1 MSDISSV
8 SSNMLRITGLATG
21 MDTDSMVK
29 KMMAAENIRL
39 DKMKQDRQYI
49 QWRQDGLR
57 DIIKDFRD
65 LRQKYLLIDSPAD
78 TNMVKSGAYSGSTI
92 TSDNSNALTATA
104 LPGAANG
111 ASTVAVKQVASGA
124 KVSGTKLEGIFLSSE
139 ITNGNIGG
147 FDGGSLVINGKSVSI
162 GSVTGGNLSEKL
174 DTIVSNIN
182 DNIKLDPTLNGKLE
196 VEKYSPDG
204 GTTNYLRFKQLTDK
218 TVTVTSAKQSDTTTD
233 IAELSN
239 IQNKSLNVSASTKLS
254 DLGIE
259 NGKNIK
265 ITIPSGSATIT
276 IDNTKTVQDLINS
289 IYNAKIGTS
298 SDTLYSKVKVSFSE
312 LTQSLSIET
321 RDTGSNQTISMDGSD
336 LSILSKLGLG
346 DGATVTSGTN
356 AIVEITPPGA
366 GSATKVER
374 STNNF
379 VIDNVSYSI
388 NSSYKVTDTVN
399 GDNINLTTK
408 PDSQGSVNKIKA
420 FVDQYNTLVQKIYD
434 KISEKKN
441 YNYKPLTDDQRSEM
455 KDDQI
460 KSWEDKAKQGV
471 LKNDGDLQSVLNS
484 MRSALMDGVKSAGI
498 SLSEI
503 GIDTY
508 GGLEAAIKPGQL
520 KIDETKLK
528 NALEAR
534 GDQVMKIFTATP
546 DSSITDTTEKYNNT
560 GIFKRVE
567 SIINNAA
574 VKFDGTLLKKAGYV
588 GTASE
593 ATNTITKQLNNQ
605 DKAITEMNKKLADKQ
620 EKYYQMFA
628 KLETAMNNMNAQ
640 QSWLAQQLGSK

>member
-29 KMMAAENIRL
+29 KMMAAENLRL
-39 DKMKQDRQYI
+39 DKMKQNRQYT

-65 LRQKYLLIDSPAD
+65 LRQSYLLIDSPAD
-78 TNMVKSGAYSGSTI
+78 TNMIKTAAYSGSTI
-92 TSDNSNALTATA
+92 TSDIPNALTARA

-111 ASTVAVKQVASGA
+111 TSTVAIKQVASGA
-124 KVSGTKLEGIFLSSE
+124 KVSGTKLSGILSSE
-139 ITNGNIGG
+139 ITDVNVTE
-147 FDGGSLVINGKSVSI
+147 FSGGSLVINGKSISI
-162 GSVTGGNLSEKL
+162 GNLTGTEGNLGEKL

-182 DNIKLDPTLNGKLE
+182 ANINLEPTLNGKVE

-204 GTTNYLRFKQLTDK
+204 GNKYYLRFKQLTD
-218 TVTVTSAKQSDTTTD
+218 TEVTVTSAKQNDGVTD
-233 IAELSN
+233 IAELSS
-239 IQNKSLNVSASTKLS
+239 IQNKSLNVAASTRLS

-259 NGKNIK
+259 NGKIIK
-265 ITIPSGSATIT
+265 ITVPSGSTTIT

-289 IYNAKIGTS
+289 IYNAKVGTS
-298 SDTLYSKVKVSFSE
+298 GDTLYSKVKVSFSD
-312 LTQSLSIET
+312 LTKSLSIET

-336 LSILSKLGLG
+336 LSTLNKLGLG
-346 DGATVTSGTN
+346 VAATSGTD
-356 AIVEITPPGA
+356 AIVKITPPGSA
-366 GSATKVER
+366 SATEIKK
-374 STNNF
+374 STNSF
-379 VIDNVSYSI
+379 IIDNVTYNI
-388 NSSYKVTDTVN
+388 NSGYKVTDTVN
-399 GDNINLTTK
+399 GDTVNLTTK
-408 PDSQGSVNKIKA
+408 PDSQDAVKKIKA
-420 FVDQYNTLVQKIYD
+420 FVDKYNTLVQKISD

-441 YNYKPLTDDQRSEM
+441 YNYKPLTDDQKSEM

-460 KSWEDKAKQGV
+460 KSWEDKAKQGI
-471 LKNDGDLQSVLNS
+471 LKNDGDLQSILSSV
-484 MRSALMDGVKSAGI
+484 RSAFMDGVKSAGI

-508 GGLEAAIKPGQL
+508 GSLEAITKPGQL

-528 NALEAR
+528 DALETR

-546 DSSITDTTEKYNNT
+546 DSSITDTTEQYNNT

-567 SIINNAA
+567 NIINNAA

-593 ATNTITKQLNNQ
+593 TTNTITKQLNDQ
-605 DKAITEMNKKLADKQ
+605 DTAITEMNKKLATKQ

-628 KLETAMNNMNAQ
+628 KLETAMNSMNAQ
-640 QSWLAQQLGSK
+640 QSWLAQQLGTK

>member
-8 SSNMLRITGLATG
+8 SSNMLRITGMATG

-29 KMMAAENIRL
+29 KMMAAENLRL

-78 TNMVKSGAYSGSTI
+78 TNMIKSGAYSGSTI
-92 TSDNSNALTATA
+92 TSDIPNALTATA

-111 ASTVAVKQVASGA
+111 TSTVAVKQVASGA
-124 KVSGTKLEGIFLSSE
+124 KVSGAKLSGILSSE
-139 ITNGNIGG
+139 ITKDNIDG
-147 FDGGSLVINGKSVSI
+147 FDGGTLVINGKSVSI
-162 GSVTGGNLSEKL
+162 GSVTGETLSEKL

-182 DNIKLDPTLNGKLE
+182 SNINSESTLSGKVA
-196 VEKYSPDG
+196 VEKYSPDN
-204 GTTNYLRFKQLTDK
+204 GTTYHLRFKQLTD
-218 TVTVTSAKQSDTTTD
+218 TAVTVTSAKQRDNATD

-239 IQNKSLNVSASTKLS
+239 IQNKSLNVTASTKLS
-254 DLGIE
+254 DLGIG
-259 NGKNIK
+259 NGNIINIK
-265 ITIPSGSATIT
+265 VPSGDATIT
-276 IDNTKTVQDLINS
+276 IDNKKTVQDLINS

-321 RDTGSNQTISMDGSD
+321 RDTGSNQTISMEGSD
-336 LSILSKLGLG
+336 LSILNKLGLG

-356 AIVEITPPGA
+356 AIVKITPPGA
-366 GSATKVER
+366 ASATEVTR

-379 VIDNVSYSI
+379 IIDNVSYSI
-388 NSSYKVTDTVN
+388 NSSYKVTDTEN
-399 GDNINLTTK
+399 GDTVSLTTK
-408 PDSQGSVNKIKA
+408 PDSQDAVKKIKA
-420 FVDQYNTLVQKIYD
+420 FVDQYNTLVQKVSD

-441 YNYKPLTDDQRSEM
+441 YDYKPLTDDQRSAM

-460 KSWEDKAKQGV
+460 KSWEDKAKQGI
-471 LKNDGDLQSVLNS
+471 LKNDGDLQSILNS
-484 MRSALMDGVKSAGI
+484 MRSAFMDEVKSAGI
-498 SLSEI
+498 RLSEI

-508 GGLEAAIKPGQL
+508 GGFEAATKPGQL

-534 GDQVMKIFTATP
+534 GDQVMKIFIATP
-546 DSSITDTTEKYNNT
+546 DSSITDTAEKYNNT

-567 SIINNAA
+567 SIINDAA
-574 VKFDGTLLKKAGYV
+574 VKFDGTLLKKAGYA

-605 DKAITEMNKKLADKQ
+605 DKAISEMNRKLADKQ

-640 QSWLAQQLGSK
+640 QSWLAQQLGGK